1 MDDSSTWF
9 IYCIYGR
16 QVKLRVG
23 YIVKYSNYCGISYPS
38 EWKIIT
44 EDGRGRITL
53 SLVILFMGIFLLY
66 LSDPPWSTPDG
77 AISFYSVLAFL
88 CVTMT
93 ASAATKIRTDPSP
106 TNRWF
111 IAGTSYAAIVFCGAA
126 VFYSFLNE
134 SSAAHT
140 SPSGI
145 FLNLIAFAVTG
156 IIMFIFSYIESNKI
170 DKTSILYHRMVV
182 PIVVTIGLAIFILM
196 LVASRIITDQF
207 IFLIAG
213 YITGAVA
220 IASYFAAGYMM
231 YRIRDT
237 DSVHDPYRLALAFWL
252 LAGASINH
260 ILILPN
266 PSSLWIISM
275 SLMGISFLYANV
287 ATSYTFLLNVGVRKN
302 LAYGVTIFLSALV
315 VVPFVATRILAAVFL
330 TSIFVEIG
338 AHVIIHLAAAILA
351 GASAYAFHER
361 IKYKPSPGQ
370 MWIIILLLYWTVA
383 ELVLMGSHLLP
394 SYSIGVE
401 TQVPYV
407 CGAIASA
414 IVIPMSVRRTLNPQN
429 QKKRNLTRV
438 YTITLL
444 FSISM
449 ITLGEV
455 VRIQVLGVLG
465 VTTVTAINTAFMLS
479 LSYVSLFAILTYV
492 LLLSSAS
499 GGRMSFNSL
508 GSGLIAVW
516 VVITILKATYEAWT
530 IGWWS
535 AEILMILSIIIF
547 TLILVRLFIID
558 TNRAELRER
567 RAIAFSQ
574 FLSEIIS
581 KHHTAAIDS
590 LNHISMDAMTGD
602 TTLSAVSN
610 AMSDISRANE
620 LSMYIEAFVSG
631 DGFKD
636 EQVGPV
642 SLRDSI
648 HSSLENAGLSST
660 ADKVQVIGG
669 VQSIEL
675 KMEQDCSIRANSFI
689 VDAFQYIFVGI
700 SKRLGRFNSI
710 SININES
717 NNPLKYCI
725 CELKM
730 DVNVEEPDSV
740 LGLFERYVGRGS
752 LDAVELAYSKRI
764 IRLLG
769 GTMSMLATKS
779 GEKSVSIVVS
789 IQLRKS

>member
-1 MDDSSTWF
+1 M
-9 IYCIYGR
+9 
-16 QVKLRVG
+16 
-23 YIVKYSNYCGISYPS
+23 SNIPTIAESVILQ
-38 EWKIIT
+38 EWKVIT
-44 EDGRGRITL
+44 GDGRGRITL
-53 SLVILFMGIFLLY
+53 SLVILFIGIFLLY

-134 SSAAHT
+134 SPVAHAST
-140 SPSGI
+140 SGI
-145 FLNLIAFAVTG
+145 FLNLIAFAATG
-156 IIMFIFSYIESNKI
+156 IIMLIFSYVESNEI

-182 PIVVTIGLAIFILM
+182 PIVVTIGSAIFILM

-213 YITGAVA
+213 YITGIVAVV
-220 IASYFAAGYMM
+220 SYLGAGYMM

-237 DSVHDPYRLALAFWL
+237 HSVHDPYRLALAFWL

-275 SLMGISFLYANV
+275 SLMGIAFLYANV
-287 ATSYTFLLNVGVRKN
+287 ATSYTFLRNVGVSKN

-315 VVPFVATRILAAVFL
+315 VAPFVTSRILAGVFL
-330 TSIFVEIG
+330 TSIFVEVG
-338 AHVIIHLAAAILA
+338 AKVIIHLAAAILA

-370 MWIIILLLYWTVA
+370 MWIIILLLFWTVA
-383 ELVLMGSHLLP
+383 ELVLMASPILP
-394 SYSIGVE
+394 GYSIGVE

-407 CGAIASA
+407 VGAVAST
-414 IVIPMSVRRTLNPQN
+414 IVITLAVRRTLNPQS

-438 YTITLL
+438 YSLTAL
-444 FSISM
+444 FSVSIM
-449 ITLGEV
+449 IIGEV
-455 VRIQVLGVLG
+455 MRNLVVGILGLATG
-465 VTTVTAINTAFMLS
+465 SAIGTAIMLS

-492 LLLSSAS
+492 LLLTSAS
-499 GGRMSFNSL
+499 GGRLSFNSL
-508 GSGLIAVW
+508 GAGLISVW
-516 VVITILKATYEAWT
+516 IVITILKANYDAWT

-535 AEILMILSIIIF
+535 AEIIMILSITTF

-558 TNRAELRER
+558 ANRAERRER
-567 RAIAFSQ
+567 RAIAFSK

-581 KHHTAAIDS
+581 THQAAAIDS
-590 LNHISMDAMTGD
+590 LSDISMDATTGD
-602 TTLSAVSN
+602 TILSAVSN

-620 LSMYIEAFVSG
+620 LSTSIEAFISG
-631 DGFKD
+631 DEFEED
-636 EQVGPV
+636 QLGPV

-648 HSSLENAGLSST
+648 YSALENAGLSST
-660 ADKVQVIGG
+660 ADSVTVGDT

-675 KMEQDCSIRANSFI
+675 KMEQDCSIHANSFL
-689 VDAFQYIFVGI
+689 VDAFQYILAGI
-700 SKRLGRFNSI
+700 SKRIGSFNAI
-710 SININES
+710 SINIDES
-717 NNPLKYCI
+717 GEPVHHCI
-725 CELKM
+725 CEMKM
-730 DVNVEEPDSV
+730 EVHVEEPDDV

-764 IRLLG
+764 VRLLG
-769 GTMSMLATKS
+769 GTISMFATKS
-779 GEKSVSIVVS
+779 GEKSVTIVVS
-789 IQLRKS
+789 TQLRKS

>member
-1 MDDSSTWF
+1 M
-9 IYCIYGR
+9 
-16 QVKLRVG
+16 
-23 YIVKYSNYCGISYPS
+23 SNIPTTAESVILQ
-38 EWKIIT
+38 EWKVIT
-44 EDGRGRITL
+44 GDGRGRITL
-53 SLVILFMGIFLLY
+53 SLVILFIGIFLLY

-93 ASAATKIRTDPSP
+93 ASTATKIRTDPSP

-134 SSAAHT
+134 SPVTHT
-140 SPSGI
+140 STSGI

-156 IIMFIFSYIESNKI
+156 IIMLIFSYIESNEI
-170 DKTSILYHRMVV
+170 NKTSILYHRMVV
-182 PIVVTIGLAIFILM
+182 QIIVTIGSAIFILM

-220 IASYFAAGYMM
+220 VASYLGAGYMM

-237 DSVHDPYRLALAFWL
+237 HSVHDPYRLALAFWL

-275 SLMGISFLYANV
+275 SLMGIAFLYANV
-287 ATSYTFLLNVGVRKN
+287 ATSYTFLRNVGVSKN

-315 VVPFVATRILAAVFL
+315 VAPFVTSRILAGVFL
-330 TSIFVEIG
+330 TSVFVEVG
-338 AHVIIHLAAAILA
+338 AKVIIHLAAAILA

-370 MWIIILLLYWTVA
+370 MWIIVLLLFWTAA
-383 ELVLMGSHLLP
+383 ELVLMASPILP
-394 SYSIGVE
+394 GYSIGVE

-407 CGAIASA
+407 VGAVAST
-414 IVIPMSVRRTLNPQN
+414 IVITLAVRRTLNPQS

-438 YTITLL
+438 YSLTIL
-444 FSISM
+444 FSVSIM
-449 ITLGEV
+449 IIGEV
-455 VRIQVLGVLG
+455 MRNLVVGILGLATG
-465 VTTVTAINTAFMLS
+465 SAIGTAIMLS

-492 LLLSSAS
+492 LLLTSAS
-499 GGRMSFNSL
+499 GGRLSFNSL
-508 GSGLIAVW
+508 GAGLISVW
-516 VVITILKATYEAWT
+516 IVITILKANYDAWT

-535 AEILMILSIIIF
+535 AEIIMILSITTF

-558 TNRAELRER
+558 ANQAERRER
-567 RAIAFSQ
+567 RAIAFSE

-581 KHHTAAIDS
+581 THQAAAIDS
-590 LNHISMDAMTGD
+590 LSDISMDATTGD
-602 TTLSAVSN
+602 TILSAVSN

-620 LSMYIEAFVSG
+620 LSTSIEAFISG
-631 DGFKD
+631 DEFEED
-636 EQVGPV
+636 QLGPV

-648 HSSLENAGLSST
+648 YSALENAGLSST
-660 ADKVQVIGG
+660 ADSVTVGDR

-675 KMEQDCSIRANSFI
+675 KMEQDCSIHANSFL
-689 VDAFQYIFVGI
+689 VDAFQYILAGI
-700 SKRLGRFNSI
+700 SKRIGSFNAI
-710 SININES
+710 SINIDES
-717 NNPLKYCI
+717 DEPVHHCI
-725 CELKM
+725 CEMKM
-730 DVNVEEPDSV
+730 EVHVEEPDDV

-764 IRLLG
+764 VRLLG
-769 GTMSMLATKS
+769 GTISMFATKS
-779 GEKSVSIVVS
+779 GEKSVTIVVS
-789 IQLRKS
+789 TQLRKS